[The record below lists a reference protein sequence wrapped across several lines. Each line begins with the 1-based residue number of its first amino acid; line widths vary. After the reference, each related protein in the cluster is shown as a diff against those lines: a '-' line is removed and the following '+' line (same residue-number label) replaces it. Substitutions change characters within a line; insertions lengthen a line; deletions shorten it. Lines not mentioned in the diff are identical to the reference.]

1 MSGSRPSRY
10 DANLIVIG
18 AGSAGLIA
26 SLIAAT
32 VRAKVTLIERAAMGG
47 DCLNTGC
54 VPSKTLIRSAKIAHY
69 LHDAERYGLRNVTGE
84 VDFDAVMQRVRD
96 AIATIAPNDSV
107 ERYGSLG
114 VDCVAGSAR
123 LVDPWTVAVEG
134 RSITARNIVL
144 ATGAAPFVPP
154 IPGLADIGALTSDNV
169 WGLRVLPKQL
179 VVMGAG
185 PIGCEL
191 AQSFA
196 RLGSRVT
203 LIDMAPRILP
213 KEDADVAE
221 LIAAVLR
228 QEGVTV
234 LTAHQAVR
242 CEAGAPNRLVANHDG
257 TETVVEFDQLLV
269 SVGRRAHTE
278 SLGLAELGIDLN
290 RDGTVK
296 VDQYLRSSV
305 KNIYACGDVAGPY
318 QFTHMASHQAWY
330 AAVNSLFGMVKK
342 FKVNYAV
349 VPWTTFTDPE
359 VARVGLSEDE
369 ARAQGIAVE
378 VTRHELAHVDRAIA
392 DGETRGFIKVMTVP
406 GSDRVLGATIVAPQA
421 GELITEYVLAMTHG
435 LGLRKLMGTIHV
447 YPTSAEINKF
457 AASAWRRK
465 HAPTGLLSIAAR
477 YHALWR

>member
-1 MSGSRPSRY
+1 MKASKPSRY

-32 VRAKVTLIERAAMGG
+32 VRAKVTLIERGNMGG

-84 VDFDAVMQRVRD
+84 VDFGAVMQRVRD

-107 ERYGSLG
+107 ERYTSLG
-114 VDCVAGSAR
+114 VDCITGSAR
-123 LVDPWTVAVEG
+123 LVDPWTVDVAG

-144 ATGAAPFVPP
+144 ATGATPFVPP

-169 WGLRVLPKQL
+169 WNLQSLPQRL

-221 LIAAVLR
+221 LIAATLR
-228 QEGVTV
+228 GEGVTV
-234 LTAHQAVR
+234 LTAHPAVR
-242 CEAGAPNRLVANHDG
+242 CEAGTPNRLVASHAGEDV
-257 TETVVEFDQLLV
+257 VVEFDQLIV
-269 SVGRRAHTE
+269 AVGRRAHTE
-278 SLGLAELGIDLN
+278 SLGVADLGIELN
-290 RDGTVK
+290 GDGTVK
-296 VDQYLRSSV
+296 VDRYLRSSV
-305 KNIYACGDVAGPY
+305 RNIYACGDVAGPY

-330 AAVNSLFGMVKK
+330 AAVNSLFGAVKK
-342 FKVNYAV
+342 FKVNYTV
-349 VPWTTFTDPE
+349 VPWTTYTDPE
-359 VARVGLSEDE
+359 VARVGLSEEE
-369 ARAQGIAVE
+369 ARTQGIAVE

-392 DGETRGFIKVMTVP
+392 DGETRGFIKVLTQP
-406 GSDRVLGATIVAPQA
+406 DSDRVLGATIVAPQA

-435 LGLRKLMGTIHV
+435 LGMRKLMGTIHV

-465 HAPTGLLSIAAR
+465 HAPTRLLNFAAR